1 MLRRSLLALVLT
13 FGVSSAFAQA
23 PGQTPPLG
31 GGPGGHVQRP
41 PQQHKETKRERVKKR
56 IRALRAYTL
65 TEELALD
72 DTSSGKLFPVMA
84 RYDDEFDKLLVQ
96 HADLQRRLDGASELK
111 DPRAIDKVIDE
122 AVANQRAFWDLE
134 DKRLA
139 ELRKILTP
147 AQIARLLIVLPALE
161 RRIQNQLRNAINRPK
176 KQQRPSLDDDDDDD
190 VEPNE
195 PPRPQP
201 GRPQPRQVA
210 PPAPAGSAQPKPK
223 CDPFSD
229 VHSCR

>member
-1 MLRRSLLALVLT
+1 MLRRALIVLLLTAGVGSAL
-13 FGVSSAFAQA
+13 AQA

-31 GGPGGHVQRP
+31 GRAQQ
-41 PQQHKETKRERVKKR
+41 PQPAHKETKRERVKKR

-72 DTSSGKLFPVMA
+72 ETTAGKLFPVMT
-84 RYDDEFDKLLVQ
+84 RYDDEFDKLLAQ
-96 HADLQRRLDGASELK
+96 HADLQRRLDGASDLK

-122 AVANQRAFWDLE
+122 AVVNQRAFWDLE

-161 RRIQNQLRNAINRPK
+161 RRIQNQLRNAINKANK
-176 KQQRPSLDDDDDDD
+176 KPQRQQILDDDDDD

-195 PPRPQP
+195 PARPQP
-201 GRPQPRQVA
+201 GRPPQG
-210 PPAPAGSAQPKPK
+210 PAPTSKP
-223 CDPFSD
+223 CDPFGD
-229 VHSCR
+229 VHNCGRR